1 MSALRLIHSSSI
13 SGVSF
18 ADIDNVFNS
27 DFDIYKIVGTNWKL
41 TTSQGNNLV
50 YVKFLQKGVVYEDYS
65 RAYAYSREAGS
76 TYIQIKSTS
85 NEGIS
90 IYSDTDADSN
100 ASSNFEMWLFNFHTS
115 GAAGYA
121 TLSAAGAAQDA
132 SSGDI
137 TFMHKGNFA
146 PNTNA
151 NFTGVRMEARSGGGN
166 ISGKLNIYG
175 LRAE

>member
-1 MSALRLIHSSSI
+1 MSALRHLHSSSI

-18 ADIDNVFNS
+18 ADIDNVFDS

-50 YVKFLQKGVVYEDYS
+50 YVKFLQNGVVYEDYS
-65 RAYAYSREAGS
+65 RAYAYSRESGS
-76 TYIQIKSTS
+76 TYIEIRSTS

-100 ASSNFEMWLFNFHTS
+100 ASANFEMWLFNFHTS
-115 GAAGYA
+115 GAAGYG

-132 SSGDI
+132 STGDI

-146 PNTNA
+146 PNTEA
-151 NFTGVRMEARSGGGN
+151 NFSGVRMEARSGGGN
-166 ISGKLNIYG
+166 ISGKISIYG

>member
-1 MSALRLIHSSSI
+1 MSALRHLHTSSI

-18 ADIDNVFNS
+18 ADIDNVFDS
-27 DFDIYKIVGTNWKL
+27 EFDIYKIIGTNWKL

-50 YVKFLQKGVVYEDYS
+50 HVKFLQNGVVYEDYD
-65 RAYAYSREAGS
+65 RAYAYSRESGS
-76 TYIQIKSTS
+76 TYIQIKAEN

-90 IYSDTDADSN
+90 IYTDTDADSN
-100 ASSNFEMWLFNFHTS
+100 ASANFEMWLFNFHTS

-146 PNTNA
+146 PNTEG
-151 NFTGVRMEARSGGGN
+151 NFTGVRMVARSGGGN
-166 ISGKLNIYG
+166 ISGKISIYG